1 MPHSSL
7 SPQRDSTSPRLAA
20 KRLLVIYNPVAGS
33 RRGRKRRYE
42 AVLARLRAAECEIT
56 VRETTHRGD
65 AEDFA
70 AGLTR
75 EDCDLLVVAGGD
87 GTINEVANGLI
98 DRPLPL
104 AIAPLGTA
112 NVLAWE
118 LGHGLTI
125 TGAARTV
132 GSGRVVRIR
141 PALAGR
147 RGFLLMASAGIDAR
161 VVAGVNTALKRR
173 IGKLAYG
180 LTALREILRPPGPR
194 IELDIDGRIEHAA
207 LAVVTHAAHYA
218 GPFVIAPEAR
228 LGDDRLTVVLVRDN
242 RRIGLIL
249 CGIALLLNRIP
260 RRRGVDILPARTV
273 RFLGPP
279 GEPVQSDGDVIGHM
293 PMEVRLGEG
302 ELSLIVAD
310 PDRVRGLA
318 SRELDHDRGVAEAVR
333 EPAGS

>member
-1 MPHSSL
+1 MSEKPAN
-7 SPQRDSTSPRLAA
+7 RARVA
-20 KRLLVIYNPVAGS
+20 VIYNPAAGA
-33 RRGRKRRYE
+33 RQRGRLRRLLRRLRQAGHE
-42 AVLARLRAAECEIT
+42 VLVRRTEGPGDATRIAASLMPEDVDVVLA
-56 VRETTHRGD
+56 
-65 AEDFA
+65 
-70 AGLTR
+70 
-75 EDCDLLVVAGGD
+75 AGGD

-125 TGAARTV
+125 SGAARTV
-132 GSGRVVRIR
+132 GHGRVVRIR
-141 PALAGR
+141 PALAGE

-161 VVAGVNTALKRR
+161 VVAGVNSALKRR
-173 IGKLAYG
+173 IGKLAY
-180 LTALREILRPPGPR
+180 ALVAFREILRPSGTR
-194 IELDIDGRIEHAA
+194 IELDIDGRVEHAA

-228 LGDDRLTVVLVRDN
+228 LGDDHLSVVLVRDG
-242 RRIGLIL
+242 RRIALLRCGL
-249 CGIALLLNRIP
+249 ALLLNRIP
-260 RRRGVDILPARTV
+260 RQAGVEILRARHV

-293 PMEVRLGEG
+293 PMAVRVGDG

-310 PDRVRGLA
+310 PTRVVSGQA
-318 SRELDHDRGVAEAVR
+318 PALDCRDAGAVTQEGR
-333 EPAGS
+333 D

>member
-1 MPHSSL
+1 MAEKPANRS
-7 SPQRDSTSPRLAA
+7 RVA
-20 KRLLVIYNPVAGS
+20 VIYNPAAGA
-33 RRGRKRRYE
+33 RQRGRLRRLLRRLRQRGHE
-42 AVLARLRAAECEIT
+42 VLVRRTEGPGDATRIAAALTPDEVDVVLA
-56 VRETTHRGD
+56 
-65 AEDFA
+65 
-70 AGLTR
+70 
-75 EDCDLLVVAGGD
+75 AGGD

-218 GPFVIAPEAR
+218 GPFVIAPDAR

-260 RRRGVDILPARTV
+260 RRRGVDILPARAV